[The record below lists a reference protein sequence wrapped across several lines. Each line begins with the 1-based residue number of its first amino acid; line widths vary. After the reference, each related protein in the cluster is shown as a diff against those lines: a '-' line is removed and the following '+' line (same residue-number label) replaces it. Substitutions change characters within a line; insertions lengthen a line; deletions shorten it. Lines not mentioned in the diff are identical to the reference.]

1 MSYIYIDIT
10 ENLTFGEETCRET
23 KRLMRATSSWYF
35 TEGKIYIVKK
45 DIYEWLSE
53 QMLDQ
58 TSVSMEKRKEK

>member
-1 MSYIYIDIT
+1 MSYIYINIT

-23 KRLMRATSSWYF
+23 KRLMRATSSSYF
-35 TEGKIYIVKK
+35 TDEGKIYIVKK

-58 TSVSMEKRKEK
+58 TSV